1 MRFTSGRISAKQ
13 EYLRAKNKMS
23 SLMATYQKKYLTLN
37 DASVISGYTVAEL
50 RNFTKIGLV
59 PSRKV
64 KGKLCVRFDA
74 FDKLNQGRQIQT
86 PAKAVSAKRAPTSLL
101 PFTAPSRAL
110 VKILQPMALA
120 SALVMAMYIGMMPN
134 VAYRVVDTFDTT
146 YQTVAF
152 MGHSTEDLII
162 ASDTVAVSI
171 VSGSEGALNF
181 TSESFTDLT
190 AISIDQVAPIVES
203 ADGVVATFGGYTQ
216 SLIETSV
223 NLTFAIVGEVS
234 SIPAMSQ
241 SLAEARYVPQVAG
254 VSTQSGLVAKRSRV
268 KSVPENNSA
277 ERVLI
282 AIADGAD
289 VFERFVNNVDMKASN
304 SLINTFRFESLD
316 YFIQRTFR
324 L

>member
-1 MRFTSGRISAKQ
+1 
-13 EYLRAKNKMS
+13 
-23 SLMATYQKKYLTLN
+23 MATYQKKYLTLN

-74 FDKLNQGRQIQT
+74 FDKLNQDRQAPT
-86 PAKAVSAKRAPTSLL
+86 KAVSAKRAPTSLL
-101 PFTAPSRAL
+101 PFTAPSKAL
-110 VKILQPMALA
+110 VKILEPVALA

-146 YQTVAF
+146 YQTVAS

-162 ASDTVAVSI
+162 ASDAAAVSI
-171 VSGSEGALNF
+171 ASGSESALNF

-190 AISIDQVAPIVES
+190 AISIDQISPIVES

-223 NLTFAIVGEVS
+223 NLAFATIGKVS

-254 VSTQSGLVAKRSRV
+254 VSTRSGSVAKQPRV
-268 KSVPENNSA
+268 RSVPANNPA

-289 VFERFVNNVDMKASN
+289 VFERFVNNVDMRASN
-304 SLINTFRFESLD
+304 SLISAFRFESLD
-316 YFIQRTFR
+316 SFIQRTFR